1 MFGRNICGAETCR
14 QKTGETY
21 RRTLLGNRGNG
32 DITDLSI
39 ILNEDCNLNFAD
51 PHRRAHHKCSEEEV
65 PSETFARHA
74 SIDRDEFGCY
84 SQLAMAIDSSTKA
97 LLIAVT
103 DDASAAVYSINRLKP
118 EFLCFFVPESV
129 KSLIETS
136 IQPHIAQMPKRWDW
150 VVTTDASRLMSSYQA
165 LARTLPDLLQTWDVK
180 SGELVMDLSGA
191 TPAMTGAMTL
201 AATPYCSRIVTVS
214 SSDATSTEEERIAV
228 AGQDR
233 IWIQGN
239 LWDEAAAPARR
250 DGCDLFNRGAFIPS
264 AALFHQLE
272 SRVSGGQK
280 PLYRALAD
288 LAEGYVL
295 WERFQHRAAWDKL
308 KTSLKA
314 LEMAS
319 IWGGPPQLKTLLPPL
334 KLNIG
339 FLERIILDPGEVKE
353 AVAYDLLANARRRA
367 DVDHHIEAAVMTVL
381 RALEAVA
388 QHRLWKHHR
397 IKSWDVQPEQLPLA
411 LQESCR
417 ACLLDDVDG
426 KYKLPLLGQF
436 RALAG
441 LGDTMGQTYLAQWT
455 KMKPLMD
462 AANHAILGHGFE
474 PIKAERFHQLYEI
487 VMKITAISD
496 GSLPKFPQLAL

>member
-1 MFGRNICGAETCR
+1 
-14 QKTGETY
+14 
-21 RRTLLGNRGNG
+21 
-32 DITDLSI
+32 
-39 ILNEDCNLNFAD
+39 
-51 PHRRAHHKCSEEEV
+51 
-65 PSETFARHA
+65 
-74 SIDRDEFGCY
+74 
-84 SQLAMAIDSSTKA
+84 MAIDSSTKA

-118 EFLCFFVPESV
+118 ELLCFFVPESV
-129 KSLIETS
+129 KSLIEAS

-165 LARTLPDLLQTWDVK
+165 LARTLPELLQTWDVK
-180 SGELVMDLSGA
+180 SGELVMDLTGA

-201 AATPYCSRIVTVS
+201 AATPYCSRIVTLCS
-214 SSDATSTEEERIAV
+214 SEAASSDEERITV
-228 AGQDR
+228 AGHER
-233 IWIQGN
+233 LWIQGN
-239 LWDEAAAPARR
+239 PWDEAAASARR
-250 DGCDLFNRGAFIPS
+250 DGCDLFNRGTFIPS
-264 AALFHQLE
+264 AAVFRQLE
-272 SRVSGGQK
+272 LRVSGGQK

-288 LAEGYVL
+288 LAEGYGL

-319 IWGGPPQLKTLLPPL
+319 IWGGPPELKSLLPHL
-334 KLNIG
+334 KLNIS
-339 FLERIILDPGEVKE
+339 FLEKIILDPGDVKE
-353 AVAYDLLANARRRA
+353 AVAYDLLANAKRRA
-367 DVDHHIEAAVMTVL
+367 EIDHHIEAAVMTLL

-397 IKSWDVQPEQLPLA
+397 IKSWDVQPEQLPHA
-411 LQESCR
+411 LQENCR
-417 ACLLDDVDG
+417 TCWLDDVDG

-441 LGDTMGQTYLAQWT
+441 LGDTIGQAYLAQWA

-462 AANHAILGHGFE
+462 AANHAVLGHGFE

-487 VMKITAISD
+487 VVKITSISD
-496 GSLPKFPQLAL
+496 GSLPKFPVLAL